1 MLGRIFIHTLKQAK
15 RVIIIVIGFTVLLFG
30 IALIVLPGP
39 AFIVIPAGLAILATE
54 FLWAKRLLKQVKQR
68 TLGMAAYLGWNS
80 GNAPQGAAPG
90 DKRDNSDKKKKKN
103 KKTRKGNKENDKGQK
118 GLSQAR
124 HKTHHRGDA

>member
-1 MLGRIFIHTLKQAK
+1 M
-15 RVIIIVIGFTVLLFG
+15 LLFG

-54 FLWAKRLLKQVKQR
+54 FLWAKRLLKRVKQR

-80 GNAPQGAAPG
+80 GNAPQGAASG

-103 KKTRKGNKENDKGQK
+103 KKSRKGNKENDKGQK
-118 GLSQAR
+118 GLS
-124 HKTHHRGDA
+124 

>member
-15 RVIIIVIGFTVLLFG
+15 RLIIITVGFTVLLFG

-54 FLWAKRLLKQVKQR
+54 FLWAKMLLKRVKQR

-80 GNAPQGAAPG
+80 GNAPPG
-90 DKRDNSDKKKKKN
+90 DSRHSNVKKKN
-103 KKTRKGNKENDKGQK
+103 KGKKPRKGNKENDKGQE
-118 GLSQAR
+118 GLS
-124 HKTHHRGDA
+124 